1 MAEGARSRQQEILAR
16 LQLATE
22 KRAAGRSTVADSH
35 AEDQFPRP
43 ALQHKGATKQ
53 VPDGA
58 VGEKMALGFG
68 RASWGDILE
77 PESRGQSAEASR
89 RTSIAVLDTEEE
101 RKVLIL
107 GTFSWGPFDD
117 QKEGSNPDLPE
128 QGNELD
134 GQDIVPANLQES
146 ADENTKIAV
155 SKLDSGPGLDLRTS
169 RKSELAKLL
178 QSASRGRYAGNGNA
192 NGSEDGGLR
201 HNVRVDRRTSA
212 MELPEDKDT
221 NFSSSEKF
229 LNGTSTANDDASFTP
244 RSSNDLPRGS
254 SPSQV
259 YESSFIES
267 TKEAVDTSRS
277 NNRLYT
283 VAGTG
288 LWKRSVGSGD
298 LGLQQ
303 LKAEA
308 RESFTRALSEHEY
321 RGVAQ
326 TSDVS
331 TSHFDDLNHC
341 AGADVEAKQAIKDVD
356 MLISQ
361 GRSILS
367 HSFSNTPTGAGFR
380 NGPMPDSAQGRGELL
395 TPQSSVT
402 PTMFGRFSETFDVN
416 AFSSH
421 LGISPG
427 CSSRGR
433 EFSTPLGN
441 GAAANSSSPL
451 VGGWEKQ
458 VSGPPSSTL
467 TSPHIS
473 VKAPSSHARS
483 SLGSERSH
491 SGSEGVYN
499 PEVFYAADVLGGPD
513 ASNAAQG
520 GTEGRVTSLERAILG
535 GVESEPEREA
545 TSERGSDRGN
555 GRDDSDL
562 EAGTSDGED
571 LRKREMDMER
581 SSRNSVR
588 RAVAKRDGRV
598 DKTESE
604 DKVEM
609 GALSASKGRNGTS
622 GTGEESGALRRGKG
636 SRKSGTKEGGGGS
649 QRMDP
654 ARSAGKENGAPKGK
668 VWQAL
673 MPSVLLA

>member
-53 VPDGA
+53 VPGGA
-58 VGEKMALGFG
+58 VREKMALGFG
-68 RASWGDILE
+68 RASWGDVLE
-77 PESRGQSAEASR
+77 PESKGQSAEASR

-101 RKVLIL
+101 RKVLIS

-117 QKEGSNPDLPE
+117 QKQRGNPELPE
-128 QGNELD
+128 QENGLD
-134 GQDIVPANLQES
+134 SQDIVPANLQES
-146 ADENTKIAV
+146 ADQNTKIAV
-155 SKLDSGPGLDLRTS
+155 GKLDSGTGLDLRTS

-178 QSASRGRYAGNGNA
+178 QSASRGRNAGNGNA
-192 NGSEDGGLR
+192 NASENGGLR
-201 HNVRVDRRTSA
+201 NNFGVDRRTSA
-212 MELPEDKDT
+212 MELPEDDDN
-221 NFSSSEKF
+221 NFSSSEKL
-229 LNGTSTANDDASFTP
+229 LNSTSAANNDASFTP
-244 RSSNDLPRGS
+244 KSSTELHGGV

-259 YESSFIES
+259 YESSLIAS
-267 TKEAVDTSRS
+267 IKEAADTNRC

-288 LWKRSVGSGD
+288 LWRRSIGSGD

-308 RESFTRALSEHEY
+308 RESFTRALSEYEY
-321 RGVAQ
+321 RGAAQ
-326 TSDVS
+326 NSDVS
-331 TSHFDDLNHC
+331 TSYLDELDHC
-341 AGADVEAKQAIKDVD
+341 ARADVEAKQAIEDVD

-367 HSFSNTPTGAGFR
+367 HSFSNTPTEAHFR
-380 NGPMPDSAQGRGELL
+380 NGSMFVSAQGRGELL

-402 PTMFGRFSETFDVN
+402 TTRFGRFSETSDAN

-427 CSSRGR
+427 GSSRDPD
-433 EFSTPLGN
+433 FSTPLEN
-441 GAAANSSSPL
+441 GPAAHSSSPL

-458 VSGPPSSTL
+458 ATGPPSSTL

-473 VKAPSSHARS
+473 DKAPYSHARS

-499 PEVFYAADVLGGPD
+499 PEVFYAADVLGGSD

-520 GTEGRVTSLERAILG
+520 GTEGRVASLERAILG

-545 TSERGSDRGN
+545 TSKRGSDRGN
-555 GRDDSDL
+555 SRDDSDL

-571 LRKREMDMER
+571 LRKRELGMDRPPHMGR
-581 SSRNSVR
+581 DAIR
-588 RAVAKRDGRV
+588 RAVVKCEGGIVR
-598 DKTESE
+598 TESE
-604 DKVEM
+604 LKVEM
-609 GALSASKGRNGTS
+609 RPLSASKQRNGTS
-622 GTGEESGALRRGKG
+622 ETGEESGAGKG
-636 SRKSGTKEGGGGS
+636 SGKSGTKEGGGGS
-649 QRMDP
+649 QRMDT
-654 ARSAGKENGAPKGK
+654 ARSTGKENGAPKGK
-668 VWQAL
+668 VW
-673 MPSVLLA
+673 